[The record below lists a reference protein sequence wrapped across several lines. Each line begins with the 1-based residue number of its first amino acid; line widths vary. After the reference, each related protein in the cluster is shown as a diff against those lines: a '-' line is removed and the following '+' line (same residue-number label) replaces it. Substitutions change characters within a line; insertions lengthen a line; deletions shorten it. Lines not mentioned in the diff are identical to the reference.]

1 MLELSCH
8 CTSYA
13 MINSYMLFEQLI
25 ILSKC
30 LPSFPLFSD
39 SDQKVELSCTWK
51 DILEIRR
58 VIYES
63 VARLCYALKH
73 LHWDIITSLAIT
85 TTKAS
90 TRPTSGT
97 HSFLVVC
104 ASCTLGRLSACNS
117 AHQLKKHQNRRLPAS
132 DEWDSV
138 RGQRLR
144 TGWRPARRGKEGVPG
159 RCARWT
165 ESRDNETCGSTWH
178 TDYKKKVYERG
189 GPALIMLLLWL
200 CCDHFLFKM
209 FHWWLGKAKQWR
221 QGNHP

>member
-1 MLELSCH
+1 
-8 CTSYA
+8 
-13 MINSYMLFEQLI
+13 MLFVNR
-25 ILSKC
+25 
-30 LPSFPLFSD
+30 LPSFPISD
-39 SDQKVELSCTWK
+39 SEWKVELSCTWK

-73 LHWDIITSLAIT
+73 LHWDMITSLAIT

-104 ASCTLGRLSACNS
+104 ASCTLGRLSAYSS

-159 RCARWT
+159 RCARLT
-165 ESRDNETCGSTWH
+165 ESRAMRLAEAHDTQITRRKCLIEVGCCL
-178 TDYKKKVYERG
+178 DYV
-189 GPALIMLLLWL
+189 IVVIVVWSLLV
-200 CCDHFLFKM
+200 
-209 FHWWLGKAKQWR
+209 
-221 QGNHP
+221 